1 MKMTIYGNYN
11 TNDWIENNWLKD
23 AFTVNPS
30 QTKTNDAY
38 KTNTSY
44 LKCYN
49 CHGKIEYGWI
59 YCPWCGVKL

>member
-1 MKMTIYGNYN
+1 M
-11 TNDWIENNWLKD
+11 NDWIENDWLKD

-30 QTKTNDAY
+30 QTKTGDTY
-38 KTNTSY
+38 KINTSY

-49 CHGKIEYGWI
+49 CHGKIEHVWI